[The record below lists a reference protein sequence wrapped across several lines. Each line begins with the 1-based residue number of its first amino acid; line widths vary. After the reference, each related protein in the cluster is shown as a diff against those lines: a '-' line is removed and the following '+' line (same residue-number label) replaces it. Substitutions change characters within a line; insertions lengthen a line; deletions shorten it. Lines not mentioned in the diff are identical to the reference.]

1 MNISEEL
8 IRQIVTKV
16 LQEAGGLC
24 QPAFEKHVDPSGI
37 ISIQTAT
44 VRCEPFEQDGVSLK
58 DVVTPEISFTSPK
71 TATSISRRR
80 TMPDMRISYIPQTG
94 RRWLDAQPFHI
105 GCCLFKNLYHFRWS

>member
-37 ISIQTAT
+37 ISI
-44 VRCEPFEQDGVSLK
+44 
-58 DVVTPEISFTSPK
+58 
-71 TATSISRRR
+71 
-80 TMPDMRISYIPQTG
+80 
-94 RRWLDAQPFHI
+94 
-105 GCCLFKNLYHFRWS
+105 

>member
-44 VRCEPFEQDGVSLK
+44 VRCEPFEHRMACLSRTWSRWRK
-58 DVVTPEISFTSPK
+58 RPAWAAASWSSTTPALS
-71 TATSISRRR
+71 
-80 TMPDMRISYIPQTG
+80 G
-94 RRWLDAQPFHI
+94 H
-105 GCCLFKNLYHFRWS
+105 

>member
-58 DVVTPEISFTSPK
+58 DVVTLEEAPRMENLE
-71 TATSISRRR
+71 AERRR
-80 TMPDMRISYIPQTG
+80 TAWIAR
-94 RRWLDAQPFHI
+94 
-105 GCCLFKNLYHFRWS
+105 NLKF